1 VLVHWN
7 NSPRVDM
14 LLHSDT
20 LFWFRA
26 IQSLLFLLN
35 TNLLLFGLTQPEL
48 DPTIYRTRG
57 EHANHNATDVVSKLI
72 KTVLFSNFFFS
83 LQLTTRRKCIVA
95 MYQQINERLLKTN
108 YVTNN
113 TMDNSWFMVFTQQF
127 FSYIMARTNLFSMKW
142 WWGPLCTRP
151 TCLVGFL

>member
-1 VLVHWN
+1 MLSWIFIVLVHWN

-113 TMDNSWFMVFTQQF
+113 TMDNSWIHGVYSAIFQLYHGENKFIFNEMMMR
-127 FSYIMARTNLFSMKW
+127 SALY
-142 WWGPLCTRP
+142 
-151 TCLVGFL
+151 